1 MSTHRWIDRIC
12 AIAMAAAIVLTVLF
26 MNGTRFGIT
35 LAVDADAEGH
45 SDDSWFTE
53 NDLNAGWDTSGATV
67 IRLGASKAEAS
78 SSDTG
83 DIEIQ
88 GSGCYLYNGNV
99 VIAQAGKYVVS
110 GELSGGSIVVD
121 AEDTAKVWILFDGV
135 TIEREDDA
143 CLIVDQADKV
153 FLTLAEGSVNT
164 LTSGDAYS
172 DEALSDNT
180 DGAIFAHDDLTIN
193 GSGTL
198 KVTAGCKHG
207 IAANDDLV
215 ITGGTIS
222 ISAPK
227 DAIHAND
234 SLRITKAVLDLSAE
248 DDGMAVDNEGAYIY
262 MESGDISIQCADEG
276 MTAPG
281 DITIAGGSISITTG
295 TEQGHHGIKAGGTC
309 TVTDGSIRIDSC
321 YEGIQALYI
330 DVQGGDLAIYPA
342 DDGINASTGDSSE
355 EMFGMQGA
363 PMGGMQGAM
372 QGDTEGVI
380 HGGPAGIM
388 QGGPAGGMQGN
399 PADVMQDETEGSMEG
414 TSEEDSQWSEAIQAQ
429 GVPVQEQ
436 QSDSSENE
444 SGDTEEAEKQ
454 SDSTGQNDMQQPGH
468 TTGMPFIPDTGNATG
483 TDTGNDTG
491 TDTGNTTGTETG
503 EGTADTEASPW
514 IHISGGTILIENETG
529 MDSDGIDSNG
539 DILISGGDIRISLND
554 SGMNNAFDFGSEN
567 GGTLTITGGTVIAC
581 GSSGMLEGV
590 STESA
595 QASVTYVTETSQGE
609 ETDISLQE
617 EAGASLLSW
626 TVPYSFSAILI
637 SCPEMKTGENYV
649 LSIGDTTET
658 ISLSDIV
665 TTAGAESGSS
675 GAMPGGA
682 MPGGAMPGGAMPG
695 GAMPG
700 GAMPGGAMPEQ
711 CQREQWR
718 MEQLRAAQCR
728 MERQWRR
735 VRRRLEIWNQ

>member
-172 DEALSDNT
+172 DESLSDNT

-372 QGDTEGVI
+372 QGDTEGGL

-388 QGGPAGGMQGN
+388 QGGPAG
-399 PADVMQDETEGSMEG
+399 VMQDETEGSMED

-503 EGTADTEASPW
+503 EGTVDTEASPW

-539 DILISGGDIRISLND
+539 DILISGGDIRISMND

-609 ETDISLQE
+609 ETVISLQE

-637 SCPEMKTGENYV
+637 SCPEMRTGENYV

-675 GAMPGGA
+675 GAMPDGTMPTGTMADGA
-682 MPGGAMPGGAMPG
+682 APGGTMPDGTT
-695 GAMPG
+695 
-700 GAMPGGAMPEQ
+700 
-711 CQREQWR
+711 
-718 MEQLRAAQCR
+718 MEESEVQAGN
-728 MERQWRR
+728 MESMM
-735 VRRRLEIWNQ
+735 LLAS